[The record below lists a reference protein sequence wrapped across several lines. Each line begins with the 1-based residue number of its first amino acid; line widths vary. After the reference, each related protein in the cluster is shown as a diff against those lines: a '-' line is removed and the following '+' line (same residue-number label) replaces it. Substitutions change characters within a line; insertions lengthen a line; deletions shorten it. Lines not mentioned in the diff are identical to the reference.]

1 MRSRRAPTIVDAA
14 LTLGAHH
21 AVAMPTRRGYVPAMG
36 ETSLMTAEELL
47 RLYLP
52 DKRTELIRGRL
63 VVRDPGG
70 ARHGALANRIGY
82 RITAHVEARDLGRVY
97 AAETGFKIESD
108 PDTVR
113 APDVAFIAKARLPQV
128 EPLGYPNWA
137 PDLAVEVL
145 AHDDHPA
152 ETLEKVAHW
161 LRAGVRL
168 IWVVDAHKRN
178 DDPNESNAGSEP
190 VRYLLER
197 LGWMVIVRQYFHRQV
212 GRPVGIA
219 QRLNLGK
226 ACFRDEGDV
235 RRPNGVWIGLD
246 LEACLRSVDPT

>member
-1 MRSRRAPTIVDAA
+1 

-21 AVAMPTRRGYVPAMG
+21 AVAMRARRGYVPAMG

-47 RLYLP
+47 RLNLP

-70 ARHGALANRIGY
+70 ARHGAVANRIAY
-82 RITAHVEARDLGRVY
+82 RITAHVEAVDLGRVY

-113 APDVAFIAKARLPQV
+113 APDVAFIAKHRLPEV
-128 EPLGYPNWA
+128 EPRGYPGWA

-152 ETLEKVAHW
+152 ETLEKIAQW
-161 LRAGVRL
+161 LKAGVRL
-168 IWVVDAHKRN
+168 VWVVDSEKRTARVYRA
-178 DDPNESNAGSEP
+178 DGSEALLGPNETLDGEDVLP
-190 VRYLLER
+190 
-197 LGWMVIVRQYFHRQV
+197 GFHC
-212 GRPVGIA
+212 PLA
-219 QRLNLGK
+219 AL
-226 ACFRDEGDV
+226 
-235 RRPNGVWIGLD
+235 W
-246 LEACLRSVDPT
+246 